1 MFIIYINDLPDQL
14 NNISKLYA
22 DDNKVLSK
30 IERERDAQ
38 SFQQDIN
45 KLSEWSDEWLL
56 KFNIEKCHIMH
67 FGKSNPKFKYNM
79 KGIELKESTSE
90 RDIGVIITNDLKS
103 TEQVKIAASK
113 ANKMLGLLLNTFNY
127 LDLETFK
134 VLYNSY
140 VRPQLEFGV
149 SAWNPYLK
157 RDIETLERV
166 QRRATKK
173 APCLRGYGYDSW
185 SNNIRGKKNQR

>member
-1 MFIIYINDLPDQL
+1 
-14 NNISKLYA
+14 
-22 DDNKVLSK
+22 
-30 IERERDAQ
+30 
-38 SFQQDIN
+38 
-45 KLSEWSDEWLL
+45 
-56 KFNIEKCHIMH
+56 MH

-140 VRPQLEFGV
+140 VRPQLEFRCV
-149 SAWNPYLK
+149 S
-157 RDIETLERV
+157 LESIP
-166 QRRATKK
+166 KK
-173 APCLRGYGYDSW
+173 GY
-185 SNNIRGKKNQR
+185 